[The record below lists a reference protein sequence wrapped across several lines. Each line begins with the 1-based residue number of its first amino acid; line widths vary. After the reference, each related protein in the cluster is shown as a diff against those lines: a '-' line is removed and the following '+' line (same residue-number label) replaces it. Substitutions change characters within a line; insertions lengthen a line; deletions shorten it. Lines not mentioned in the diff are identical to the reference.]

1 MTIAIGTDIVEI
13 QRIASALERQGDKFV
28 QRILTESEIAEYQ
41 ARGNSVAFLAK
52 RFAAKEAIAKALG
65 TGIGRDDF
73 DADKARYH
81 KIVIM
86 TDADVDGA
94 HIKTLLLTFFFRH
107 MPELI
112 ERGHVLIA
120 QPPLYKVKRGRQERY
135 IKDDAELNQFVLVPL
150 LLR

>member
-65 TGIGRDDF
+65 TGIGRGISF
-73 DADKARYH
+73 QH
-81 KIVIM
+81 IIVSNNS
-86 TDADVDGA
+86 DGA
-94 HIKTLLLTFFFRH
+94 PQVELQANAAERLKQMGGSQVLLSLSD
-107 MPELI
+107 EKNYALAYVAI
-112 ERGHVLIA
+112 I
-120 QPPLYKVKRGRQERY
+120 
-135 IKDDAELNQFVLVPL
+135 
-150 LLR
+150 

>member
-65 TGIGRDDF
+65 TGIGRGISF
-73 DADKARYH
+73 QH
-81 KIVIM
+81 MIVSNNSE
-86 TDADVDGA
+86 GA
-94 HIKTLLLTFFFRH
+94 PQVELQANAAERLKQMGGSQVLLSLSD
-107 MPELI
+107 EKNYALAYVAI
-112 ERGHVLIA
+112 I
-120 QPPLYKVKRGRQERY
+120 
-135 IKDDAELNQFVLVPL
+135 
-150 LLR
+150 

>member
-65 TGIGRDDF
+65 TGIGRGISF
-73 DADKARYH
+73 QH
-81 KIVIM
+81 MIVSNNS
-86 TDADVDGA
+86 DGA
-94 HIKTLLLTFFFRH
+94 PQVELQANAAERLKQLGGTNVLLSLSDEKNTA
-107 MPELI
+107 LAYVVI
-112 ERGHVLIA
+112 T
-120 QPPLYKVKRGRQERY
+120 
-135 IKDDAELNQFVLVPL
+135 
-150 LLR
+150 

>member
-65 TGIGRDDF
+65 TGIGRGISF
-73 DADKARYH
+73 QH
-81 KIVIM
+81 MIVSNNSE
-86 TDADVDGA
+86 GA
-94 HIKTLLLTFFFRH
+94 PQVELQANAAERLKQLGGTNVLLSLSDEKNTA
-107 MPELI
+107 LAYVAI
-112 ERGHVLIA
+112 T
-120 QPPLYKVKRGRQERY
+120 
-135 IKDDAELNQFVLVPL
+135 
-150 LLR
+150 